1 MECRGVTG
9 CNSSSSSL
17 SDSPFDCI
25 LFDLDDT
32 LYSSDVGIGRFLRK
46 NIEEFLMKTCGKTA
60 EEACALRAEL
70 FRNYGSSLTGL
81 RALGHDIHPDD
92 YHSYVHGR
100 LPYDAIPSN
109 PLLRDLLQSI
119 PQRKIIFTNSDREHA
134 RRALE
139 RLGLVG
145 CFDDIICFE
154 TMNPNLFSS
163 SVSSSSSGVVLKPS
177 IAAFEV
183 ALCISGVHPQRT
195 LFLDD
200 NEKNIAAGKAAGLY
214 TTLVGKKKNPMM
226 TSDADC
232 VLSDI
237 LELRREMP
245 EIWSAAGKKNPPGE
259 MDAVFSPVEV

>member
-100 LPYDAIPSN
+100 LPYDAIPA
-109 PLLRDLLQSI
+109 I
-119 PQRKIIFTNSDREHA
+119 PCFGTSSRASPEEDCEEHA

-145 CFDDIICFE
+145 CFDNIICFE

-163 SVSSSSSGVVLKPS
+163 SASSSSSGVVLKPS

-226 TSDADC
+226 TSDADY

-245 EIWSAAGKKNPPGE
+245 EIWSAAVKKNPPGE
-259 MDAVFSPVEV
+259 MDAVFPPVEV